1 MNGPGPSHVQPMPL
15 RPRRHPARRGVRP
28 GTDVLQRRL
37 GRNVRWKR
45 RASRRRDAEE
55 RNAQFLRRPAFVA
68 LFQMLGIG
76 WFVAIAILLG
86 VLGGLWL
93 DNKLG
98 TRPIFLILG
107 IVLGLAAAGYG
118 VYAVFKPFFSNNQGK
133 GE

>member
-1 MNGPGPSHVQPMPL
+1 MRQWQL
-15 RPRRHPARRGVRP
+15 
-28 GTDVLQRRL
+28 
-37 GRNVRWKR
+37 
-45 RASRRRDAEE
+45 
-55 RNAQFLRRPAFVA
+55 AFQV
-68 LFQMLGIG
+68 LGIG

-107 IVLGLAAAGYG
+107 IVLGLAVAGYG